1 MAASAFRSAH
11 KASQTPLKSAIE
23 QETKISVDE
32 DFRWPVLEGKRLP
45 RRVLTSTYY
54 DTPNYR
60 LTHARI
66 TLRHRIEHGKGVW
79 QLKLPM
85 GEARREIETAGEA
98 GSPPPE
104 LQELLLIRLQGAE
117 LIPIA
122 AMRTWRSGMRISD
135 RKGGRADVVLDAVR
149 VLKDGQVVQKFREL
163 EIERVNGKS
172 GLVRRLE
179 KTLRK
184 TGAGDHDGR
193 PKLFRALE
201 LSAPQPADPP
211 STDAPAA
218 EHLKFILARHMEALR
233 SHDPGTRL
241 GGNAEDV
248 HQMRVAVTRL
258 RATLRAA
265 RPLLVPEWAE
275 GLRAELA
282 WLGEI
287 LGQARDLDVQIEYFQ
302 KEAMAV
308 ESRDRR
314 PLKRFVER
322 LRTEREKTQHMLLGE
337 LRSQRYL
344 ELVGKLLQAAQE
356 PAVVVSSVRLG
367 EITAAEFAK
376 LRKARRKL
384 GSSPT
389 DAKLHRLR
397 IKTKRAR
404 YAAELAETCLGKA
417 ATRFIAQAKI
427 FQDVLGVHHDAVLAD
442 KHIREFLAQSPS
454 VRAAFVAG
462 RMVERLRQRCDV
474 ARTRID
480 SQWKKL
486 EKQGKK
492 AWASSG

>member
-1 MAASAFRSAH
+1 MAASAFSSPRT
-11 KASQTPLKSAIE
+11 TPPTPIKSAIE
-23 QETKISVDE
+23 QETKLSVDE
-32 DFRWPVLEGKRLP
+32 NFRLPVLKGKLLP

-66 TLRHRIEHGKGVW
+66 TLRYRREHGRGVW
-79 QLKLPM
+79 QLKLPKE
-85 GEARREIETAGEA
+85 EARREIEIAGEA

-104 LQELLLIRLQGAE
+104 LQDLLIIRLQGAE

-122 AMRTWRSGMRISD
+122 KMRTWRAGVRISE
-135 RKGGRADVVLDAVR
+135 RKGASADVLLDTVC
-149 VLKDGQVVQKFREL
+149 VMKNGQVVQKFREL
-163 EIERVNGKS
+163 EIERLNGKG

-201 LSAPQPADPP
+201 LSAPQPPKAPP
-211 STDAPAA
+211 RDASAA
-218 EHLKFILARHMEALR
+218 EHLKFILAEHVEALC
-233 SHDPGTRL
+233 SHDPGARL
-241 GGNAEDV
+241 GGDTEDV
-248 HQMRVAVTRL
+248 HQMRVAVRRL
-258 RATLRAA
+258 LAILRAA

-275 GLRAELA
+275 LLRAELA

-287 LGQARDLDVQIEYFQ
+287 LGRARDLDVQIEYFL

-314 PLKRFVER
+314 PLKRFVEG
-322 LRTEREKTQHMLLGE
+322 LRTEREKTQQMLLGE

-344 ELVGKLLQAAQE
+344 ELIGKLLQAAQE
-356 PAVVVSSVRLG
+356 SAVVVSNVKLD
-367 EITAAEFAK
+367 EIAAAEFAK
-376 LRKARRKL
+376 LREARRKL
-384 GSSPT
+384 GSSPS
-389 DAKLHRLR
+389 DAELHRLR

-404 YAAELAETCLGKA
+404 YAAELAETCMGKT
-417 ATRFIAQAKI
+417 ATRFIEQGKQ
-427 FQDVLGVHHDAVLAD
+427 FQDLLGGHHDAVMAE
-442 KHIREFLAQSPS
+442 KRIRDFLVQSKS

-462 RMVERLRQRCDV
+462 RMVERLRQRRDV
-474 ARTRID
+474 ARTRIE

-486 EKQGKK
+486 QKRGMK
-492 AWASSG
+492 AWG